1 MKLKEML
8 KTYLMTT
15 FTSYTFIVLIQ
26 TLLLYLD
33 GVDISNGLVLAIFI
47 VCLLVNLIIHFIH
60 YLELKD
66 SLTSLASVIAITI
79 MIFLANYFLGNNDH
93 IFEIK
98 TIIVIIIT
106 SIAVY
111 FFVIGIVFMKNSGDA
126 KKINEKLSSNHR
138 SN

>member
-1 MKLKEML
+1 
-8 KTYLMTT
+8 MTT

-126 KKINEKLSSNHR
+126 KKINEKLSSNHQ